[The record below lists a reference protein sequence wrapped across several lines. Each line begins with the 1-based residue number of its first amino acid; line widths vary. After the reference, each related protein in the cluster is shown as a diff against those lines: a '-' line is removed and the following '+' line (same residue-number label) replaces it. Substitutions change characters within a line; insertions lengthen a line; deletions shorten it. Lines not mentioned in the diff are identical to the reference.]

1 MQIKSVSLLGSGVKG
16 AEVHFL
22 REDRRNE
29 IDFRNEHKARYRY
42 PVPATLRSLFIEL
55 EPYAAKLLQLKKGTE
70 VTVTKVI
77 SNEESFQLVADVITV
92 GSKHYV
98 ATTPY
103 LDSDDSQ
110 EFSDYEAV
118 IKKIKE
124 IYDETESYI
133 NNSREEKLNYKQMA
147 LEFAKVDGKA
157 EKLVD
162 KVEIDSM
169 TEEEQRELCMKIL
182 QDQGAVILMPETAD
196 ENSDDF

>member
-92 GSKHYV
+92 GSKH
-98 ATTPY
+98 
-103 LDSDDSQ
+103 
-110 EFSDYEAV
+110 
-118 IKKIKE
+118 
-124 IYDETESYI
+124 
-133 NNSREEKLNYKQMA
+133 
-147 LEFAKVDGKA
+147 
-157 EKLVD
+157 
-162 KVEIDSM
+162 
-169 TEEEQRELCMKIL
+169 
-182 QDQGAVILMPETAD
+182 
-196 ENSDDF
+196 

>member
-1 MQIKSVSLLGSGVKG
+1 
-16 AEVHFL
+16 
-22 REDRRNE
+22 
-29 IDFRNEHKARYRY
+29 
-42 PVPATLRSLFIEL
+42 
-55 EPYAAKLLQLKKGTE
+55 
-70 VTVTKVI
+70 
-77 SNEESFQLVADVITV
+77 
-92 GSKHYV
+92 V

-157 EKLVD
+157 EKLVN